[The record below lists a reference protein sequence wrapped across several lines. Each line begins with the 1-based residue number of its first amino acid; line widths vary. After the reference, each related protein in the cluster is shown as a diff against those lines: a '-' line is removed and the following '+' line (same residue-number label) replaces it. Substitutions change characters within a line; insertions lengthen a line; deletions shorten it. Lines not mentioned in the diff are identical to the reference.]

1 MAKFYRIFLL
11 ILVAATLDGC
21 VLQSKTPLFKDAD
34 GVLLL
39 GNKKQRYASYEL
51 DKLSWKKSPDS
62 MVFEPVSHHY
72 KVSNGKDSASAEFIA
87 LRDGNYVMQFDE
99 GKGTYVY
106 TLVSPHGKEIFL
118 YLLTCDY
125 LKKQNIAGIR
135 FKKDDCF
142 IEPKFG
148 RSGFDALLKHLP
160 IANIKLQAE

>member
-1 MAKFYRIFLL
+1 MGKFFRIFLL
-11 ILVAATLDGC
+11 VLTAAALDGC
-21 VLQSKTPLFKDAD
+21 VLQSSTPLFKEAD
-34 GVLLL
+34 GVLLF

-51 DKLSWKKSPDS
+51 DKLSWKKSPDI

-72 KVSNGKDSASAEFIA
+72 KVLNGKSSATAEFIN

-118 YLLTCDY
+118 YLLMCDQ

-135 FKKDDCF
+135 FEKDDCF

-148 RSGFDALLKHLP
+148 RAGFDALLKHLP
-160 IANIKLQAE
+160 IASIKLQSE